1 MTGFSRGF
9 LAFYC
14 AFLASLAVADS
25 LPETID
31 KIRPSIVA
39 VGTHAPTHRPPA
51 QFRGTGF
58 VVGDGRL
65 VVTNHHVVPAL
76 LNTDHFE
83 SLAVFSGRGQQVR
96 MHRAKVLASDSE
108 HDLAVL
114 RIEGEPLP
122 ALTMSGQS
130 RVREGQSIAL
140 TGFPIGMVLG
150 LYPVTHQGIIA
161 AITPLVI
168 PAASAQQLTAKAV
181 RAMDRPFDVYQLD
194 ATAYPGNSGSPVYD
208 PETGQV
214 LGVINMVLVRATK
227 ESALSDPTGISYA
240 IPSAYVMNLLKQ
252 PGVQIPDEVSLSN
265 RSAK

>member
-1 MTGFSRGF
+1 MWLVCTCFMPG
-9 LAFYC
+9 
-14 AFLASLAVADS
+14 ASADS
-25 LPETID
+25 LPETIE
-31 KIRPSIVA
+31 KIRASIVA
-39 VGTHAPTHRPPA
+39 VGTHAATNRPPA

-65 VVTNHHVVPAL
+65 VVTNHHVVPTL
-76 LNTDHFE
+76 LDTEHFE
-83 SLAVFSGRGQQVR
+83 TLAVFSGRGQQVR

-108 HDLAVL
+108 HDLALL

-122 ALTMSGQS
+122 ALTVSGQS

-150 LYPVTHQGIIA
+150 LYPVTHRGIIA

-181 RAMDRPFDVYQLD
+181 RAIDRPFDVYQLD

-214 LGVINMVLVRATK
+214 LGVINMVLVKATK

-240 IPSAYVMNLLKQ
+240 IPSAYVLNLLNQ
-252 PGVQIPDEVSLSN
+252 PGMQIPDEVSSLN